1 MSIKRFLIGQP
12 IETVKEKRERL
23 TKVMGLAIFSSDALS
38 SVAYA
43 TEEILLALILAGTA
57 LLHLSLPVAAGIA
70 LVIAIVSTSY
80 YQIIH
85 AYPSGGGAYTV
96 AKENLGIYPGLIAGA
111 SLLIDYVLTVAV
123 SITAGIAAI
132 TSAFPVLYDHRV
144 ALCLVAI
151 LLLMIANMRGVK
163 ESGKTFSVP
172 AYLFIGSIFLLI
184 GTGIIK
190 YLYMP
195 NPYIPEY
202 RETSTNILPIFIV
215 LRAFASGCVALTG
228 IEAIANGVQAF
239 KPPEAKNAGI
249 TLIWMALILGSFFIG
264 ISFLTSHLGILPK
277 ENETVLSQVAKAVF
291 SEGPFYYTV
300 QFSTS
305 LILILAANTGFT
317 GFPRLASVMAK
328 DKYMPRQ
335 LSNLGDR
342 LVYSNGILILGFFAA
357 LLIILFGGYTHA
369 LIPLYALGVF
379 LSFTLSQAGMVK
391 HWINQK
397 GKGWIKGISING
409 IGTVTT
415 AIVLIVITSTKFLY
429 GAWIVIIAI
438 PALVYLIKNI
448 HKHYD
453 LAAEQLSLDGTM
465 PEDFKHHSVIIP
477 VSGVHK
483 ATLGALKY
491 ARSLSDDVV
500 AVYVCLD
507 PVETE
512 KIKSRW
518 EKYGMGVPLIVL
530 ESPYRSITEP
540 LIDYIDEIRKRY
552 KDGVITVILP
562 EFVPS
567 RWWHHLLHNQTALLI
582 KGLLLFKRGV
592 VSTSVPFQFKR

>member
-23 TKVMGLAIFSSDALS
+23 TKVMGLAIFSSDNLS

-85 AYPSGGGAYTV
+85 AYPSGGGAYIV

-111 SLLIDYVLTVAV
+111 SLFIDYVLTAAV

-132 TSAFPVLYDHRV
+132 TSAFPMLYEHRV
-144 ALCLVAI
+144 ALCLAAI
-151 LLLMIANMRGVK
+151 LLLMIANLRGVK

-184 GTGIIK
+184 GAGIIK
-190 YLYMP
+190 YLYMSH
-195 NPYIPEY
+195 PYTPEY

-215 LRAFASGCVALTG
+215 LRAFASGCVAATG
-228 IEAIANGVQAF
+228 IEAVADGVQAF

-249 TLIWMALILGSFFIG
+249 TLIWMALILSSFFIG
-264 ISFLTSHLGILPK
+264 ISFLASHLGILPK
-277 ENETVLSQVAKAVF
+277 EDETVLSQVARAVF

-300 QFSTS
+300 QLSTS
-305 LILILAANTGFT
+305 LILILAANTSFA

-342 LVYSNGILILGFFAA
+342 LVYSNGIIILGFFAA

-391 HWINQK
+391 HWINRK

-415 AIVLIVITSTKFLY
+415 AIVLVVIASTKFLQ

-438 PALVYLIKNI
+438 PGLVYLIKNI
-448 HKHYD
+448 HKHYE
-453 LAAEQLSLDGTM
+453 LAAEQLSLDGTI
-465 PEDFKHHSVIIP
+465 PKDFKHHSVIVP

-507 PVETE
+507 PGETE

-518 EKYGMGVPLIVL
+518 GEYGMGVPLIVL

-540 LIDYIDEIRKRY
+540 LIDYIDETRKRY

-567 RWWHHLLHNQTALLI
+567 KWWHHLLHNQTALLI
-582 KGLLLFKRGV
+582 KGLLLFKKGV
-592 VSTSVPFQFKR
+592 VSTSVPFHFRR